1 MGGGGGGGGGGRR
14 GDPGKAWQAIAP
26 GHRDADATVA
36 KGLRFS
42 QPPRPS
48 TALWLLS
55 RSVFLEVSP
64 MLLGCAD
71 GVSQIEASLP
81 LLFKLGCKSV
91 NLRQEFGLDASEL
104 PRELLAAC
112 EAAVTSCHAPAE
124 IGIGLVTR
132 SKRLLC

>member
-1 MGGGGGGGGGGRR
+1 
-14 GDPGKAWQAIAP
+14 
-26 GHRDADATVA
+26 
-36 KGLRFS
+36 
-42 QPPRPS
+42 
-48 TALWLLS
+48 
-55 RSVFLEVSP
+55 